1 MKTAFLVVAG
11 VILMAA
17 SFHGHAFGGSRFNTA
32 EEACYAQS
40 MVALDSV
47 INARLGVHPEDVLP
61 LARIDLRAP
70 VTVAYSENI
79 LGVIYGAYLWEGEP
93 SGYAMRVFHWCLV
106 RGG

>member
-1 MKTAFLVVAG
+1 MKTALLIVG
-11 VILMAA
+11 GMILMAA
-17 SFHGHAFGGSRFNTA
+17 SVHCYALDGRRFSAT

-47 INARLGVHPEDVLP
+47 INARLGVYPEDILP
-61 LARIDLRAP
+61 LARIDPRVP
-70 VTVAYSENI
+70 VTVVYSENI

-93 SGYAMRVFHWCLV
+93 SGYAMRIFHRCLV

>member
-1 MKTAFLVVAG
+1 MKTAFLIVAG

-17 SFHGHAFGGSRFNTA
+17 PVHGYAFDGSRFNTA

-47 INARLGVHPEDVLP
+47 INARLGVRPEDILP
-61 LARIDLRAP
+61 LARIDPRAP

-79 LGVIYGAYLWEGEP
+79 LGVIYGAYLWEGE
-93 SGYAMRVFHWCLV
+93 SAGYAMRVFYRCLV

>member
-1 MKTAFLVVAG
+1 MKTAFLIVAG

-17 SFHGHAFGGSRFNTA
+17 SIHGHALDGRRFSAT
-32 EEACYAQS
+32 EEACYAQG

-47 INARLGVHPEDVLP
+47 INARLGVHPEDLLP
-61 LARIDLRAP
+61 LARIDPRAP
-70 VTVAYSENI
+70 VIVAYSENI

-93 SGYAMRVFHWCLV
+93 SGYAMRVFHRCLV